1 MVGRYYEAINMINS
15 KTKMNY
21 LVLFIFGVLIAIIA
35 SKIFA
40 RRIKRAILDME
51 PEEIS
56 MLYNQKN
63 IIINTVKEGII
74 ALDKKKKVVDINNG
88 FYELFNDFNMND
100 ILSKLKVYIDD
111 KLDLEMKEFIIQ
123 NKKIFVTIKHIAQG
137 NNYLGAVIT
146 FVDKKEINKIAK
158 EITGID
164 EVIKNLRA
172 NVHEFKNNIHVI
184 FGLIQLKEY
193 EEAKKY
199 ILNIQQLQEN
209 NSSKFKKIE
218 DYYVKALLLS
228 RELVAKERKIKFEL
242 TDESF
247 LDFEHGIIDS
257 YDLVTILGNLI
268 ENAFEACSLMENEEK
283 EVEVSLYED
292 KNIIEIQVRD
302 NGKEIQKDIKEFIF
316 KEGVSSKGEGRGT
329 GLFLVKSRV
338 ELYNGH
344 IEIEEF
350 NDEKIFVVIIYKGE

>member
-1 MVGRYYEAINMINS
+1 MRNNKVERRSGQDRRQQTDRRKKVQEAIEEKRFDDQIEGRNS
-15 KTKMNY
+15 
-21 LVLFIFGVLIAIIA
+21 VL
-35 SKIFA
+35 
-40 RRIKRAILDME
+40 
-51 PEEIS
+51 
-56 MLYNQKN
+56 
-63 IIINTVKEGII
+63 
-74 ALDKKKKVVDINNG
+74 
-88 FYELFNDFNMND
+88 EL
-100 ILSKLKVYIDD
+100 
-111 KLDLEMKEFIIQ
+111 LESGK
-123 NKKIFVTIKHIAQG
+123 
-137 NNYLGAVIT
+137 
-146 FVDKKEINKIAK
+146 DINKIYVTRGEK
-158 EITGID
+158 HGSINKILGI
-164 EVIKNLRA
+164 
-172 NVHEFKNNIHVI
+172 
-184 FGLIQLKEY
+184 
-193 EEAKKY
+193 
-199 ILNIQQLQEN
+199 
-209 NSSKFKKIE
+209 
-218 DYYVKALLLS
+218 
-228 RELVAKERKIKFEL
+228 AKERKIKFEL

>member
-1 MVGRYYEAINMINS
+1 
-15 KTKMNY
+15 MNY
-21 LVLFIFGVLIAIIA
+21 LVLFIFGVLIAISA